1 MKPLSQVSELNYFQ
15 FSNWFSNQMPGRLI
29 NVNYKNN
36 LPNIFISMHFIAHLL
51 QFICSHTH
59 TAFLFSLTSKSD
71 VSLKSGYWQG
81 RGRRDYGYI
90 STSEPGF
97 LVAGKISEEQKR
109 NNLYDSF
116 FFFKEGLRREG
127 EIKLIV
133 ILTSHKSRNVR
144 RQSGDKNQ
152 YYNSIYHNT
161 MSILRFKC

>member
-71 VSLKSGYWQG
+71 VSLKSGYW
-81 RGRRDYGYI
+81 
-90 STSEPGF
+90 
-97 LVAGKISEEQKR
+97 
-109 NNLYDSF
+109 
-116 FFFKEGLRREG
+116 
-127 EIKLIV
+127 
-133 ILTSHKSRNVR
+133 
-144 RQSGDKNQ
+144 
-152 YYNSIYHNT
+152 
-161 MSILRFKC
+161 